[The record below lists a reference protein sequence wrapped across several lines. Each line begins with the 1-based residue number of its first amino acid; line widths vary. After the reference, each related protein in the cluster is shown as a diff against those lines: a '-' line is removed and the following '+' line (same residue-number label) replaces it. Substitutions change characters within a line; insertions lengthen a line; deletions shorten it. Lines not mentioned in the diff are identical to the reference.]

1 MRFLY
6 LALYSLLYNQLA
18 WAYDG
23 VSWAVSLGRW
33 DSWRRAALPFVVG
46 ERVLEVGFGTGA
58 LLSELHSGR
67 RRVLGL
73 EPSAAMQRVSTRK
86 LGQQAHNVPRLQ
98 GTAQRLPFADRAF
111 DTIVTTFPASFI
123 LDIRAHREFARC
135 LRPGGRLVVVEV
147 VLTSRGPLLRLL
159 FQLLFPSPPGAQE
172 QLDDAFH
179 TTQMQSNEH
188 LIGEGAVRPLVI
200 VAEKQDRG

>member
-1 MRFLY
+1 MRILY
-6 LALYSLLYNQLA
+6 LVLYSLLYNQLA

-23 VSWAVSLGRW
+23 VSWVVSLGRW
-33 DSWRRAALPFVVG
+33 HSWRRTSLPFVQG
-46 ERVLEVGFGTGA
+46 EQVLEVGFGTGA

-67 RRVLGL
+67 RRVFGL

-98 GTAQRLPFADRAF
+98 GTAQQLPFADRAF

-147 VLTSRGPLLRLL
+147 VLTSRHPLLRCF

-179 TTQMQSNEH
+179 AAELRSRQH
-188 LIGEGAVRPLVI
+188 VIGEGAVLPLVI
-200 VAEKQDRG
+200 VAEKQGRG

>member
-67 RRVLGL
+67 RRVFGL

-86 LGQQAHNVPRLQ
+86 LAQQAHSVPRLQ
-98 GTAQRLPFADRAF
+98 GTAQQLPFADRAF

-147 VLTSRGPLLRLL
+147 VLTSRRPLLRLF

-179 TTQMQSNEH
+179 ATQMQSNEH

>member
-58 LLSELHSGR
+58 LLSDLHRGQR
-67 RRVLGL
+67 RACGV
-73 EPSAAMQRVSTRK
+73 EPSPAMQRISTRR
-86 LGQQAHNVPRLQ
+86 LGQQGRHVPRLQ
-98 GTAQRLPFADRAF
+98 GTAQQLPFADRAF

-135 LRPGGRLVVVEV
+135 LRPGGRVIVVEV
-147 VLTSRGPLLRLL
+147 VLMSRHPLLRFF

-179 TTQMQSNEH
+179 AANLRSNEH

-200 VAEKQDRG
+200 VAEKQGNG

>member
-1 MRFLY
+1 MRILY

-23 VSWAVSLGRW
+23 VSWVVSLGRW
-33 DSWRRAALPFVVG
+33 GSWRRASLPFVQG
-46 ERVLEVGFGTGA
+46 EQVLEVGFGTGA
-58 LLSELHSGR
+58 LLSDLHRGGR
-67 RRVLGL
+67 RVFGL

-86 LGQQAHNVPRLQ
+86 LEQQEQNVPRLQ
-98 GTAQRLPFADRAF
+98 GTAQQLPFADRAF

-135 LRPGGRLVVVEV
+135 LRPGGRLVVVEI
-147 VLTSRGPLLRLL
+147 VLTSRHPLLR
-159 FQLLFPSPPGAQE
+159 FFFRLLFPSPPGGQE
-172 QLDDAFH
+172 QLDEALH
-179 TTQMQSNEH
+179 ATKMQSSEH

-200 VAEKQDRG
+200 VAEKRGRG